1 MATATSTAMVVTH
14 DSELI
19 KFHICATPVPPSHRF
34 YTVRDERGRPLVF
47 SVGLDHV
54 LYALKENSSGARTLV
69 DLSKAL
75 AIDNMEEQVS
85 SLDVAQDWRT
95 DDIYLTFTTAPAPAP
110 GDESEPDDDDSA
122 QAKHRLHVLRPFD
135 PLLIAADSEQT
146 SLQHLLVAPA
156 GEMTGPGSKKITRVF
171 MADAKAAG
179 ALYPEVLVSYVH
191 LGSVHQ
197 STDVARIQFS
207 GQFESW
213 TAASDFDLPE
223 NAGDMLDL
231 CPAASPLGPGYF
243 ALYRIQGQERL
254 AFLTT
259 NKVSGFAFEVALAC
273 PAGAR
278 ALRTYREPGRRGH
291 SALLVGGRGL
301 HHWGSSEYLRAGQ
314 PGRLI
319 SVAGAND
326 AFSRVVQLDVAQS
339 VSVSTSPSQGSFL
352 SIFAATEAHGV
363 SYARVPASNATFTE
377 PLRAVALVAD
387 GLGGAYAPFADPDGL
402 TQHVVVAGKSGVLT
416 LLTQDQ
422 ATGYWQQAPFY
433 VPDPD
438 KVIECSGYMTRV
450 VMTRAKS
457 SSNPA
462 LQVPLAHQA
471 VVMRYPVYTDA
482 IVNGRAVTI
491 GPSGTQVLTDRRG
504 ALSYLVP
511 TAPGSIGADM
521 VTFEKADDDDGQPD
535 AEADGSDALPPLGA
549 PIEIDPTSK
558 VFAKL
563 AELETPEGLRNATLP
578 SSGRKLLA
586 SSPTA
591 GDREIEQYAKAV
603 RAMGDERRRI
613 KSGDLPAVRASR
625 AGTGV
630 GVGQEMHGTSTSTTT
645 ETIASSDGWS
655 GRSFAVG
662 DGGARDSDGRSR
674 AVMRG
679 NFIQEGLEFLGDV
692 VNFLGQGIQWA
703 LQRIGDRLE
712 LWIERTDRPGVR
724 IFLNTLLDITEAA
737 ALVFRILFEVIDDL
751 FEFLVAFFD
760 FEAMAV
766 AQRYIVRLLDGGF
779 GVADAAI
786 DKAQVSVSAFFD
798 QVDSQVKQLIFPPE
812 LEGAGI
818 FEQLLGGRGRGV
830 AAGRASAD
838 GRVALEAETRE
849 SSVKAN
855 YLDYQLTH
863 GGVGASLNR
872 TLVSLPVEG
881 GVVSLIETVI
891 TPLLDRFVALITQAI
906 MDLVVLFN
914 DKDDITFG
922 QALSR
927 LTYNLLSGLLDL
939 VETLVNG
946 ILELAKMLL
955 ASLHGVMKMRINN
968 GFLGWIT
975 GNSDLTAMDITAW
988 IFAPFVHFAYVA
1000 INGKGMPK
1008 DTPLPDLQAALQ
1020 GGASREPDAARAKT
1034 AGKTAAGDEDGDED
1048 EEAPPV
1054 YTNKA
1059 QVSDAAKGWD
1069 LFAGIVEGVVR
1080 VVSTVDGLLGPIDDS
1095 ISVPGS
1101 TAHGRSSSSSN
1112 TTLLPLLQAHLSLT
1126 DPRAQLYKFHSSNPL
1141 AHGLALAHQT
1151 GGDALLAARKATGGG
1166 GNLRAAPFAFASLI
1180 PWIGTIAK
1188 AVGVFVTFP
1197 AMHPPFDQGA
1207 DLVLKLSGWVCT
1219 FFDLIG
1225 SIVLK
1230 NSPGDSPYEE
1240 PALSMFFAF
1249 LAFWPTLAAAVRDFK
1264 DVKSEV
1270 EEWPSEETPE
1280 VKKRMAALRLSLVF
1294 VDGINAIASGF
1305 YAVAPSKLLGLAVVG
1320 TAASGVIMLEFT
1332 VARCWQLESKNFF
1345 VCV

>member
-1 MATATSTAMVVTH
+1 MATATSTATVVTH

-19 KFHICATPVPPSHRF
+19 KFHICATPVPPSRRF
-34 YTVRDERGRPLVF
+34 FTVRDERGRPLVF

-75 AIDNMEEQVS
+75 AIDDKEEQVS

-122 QAKHRLHVLRPFD
+122 QQAKHRLHVLRPFD

-171 MADAKAAG
+171 IADAKAAG
-179 ALYPEVLVSYVH
+179 ALYPEVLVSYVD

-207 GQFESW
+207 GHFESW

-223 NAGDMLDL
+223 NASDMLDL
-231 CPAASPLGPGYF
+231 CPAVSPLGPGYF

-259 NKVSGFAFEVALAC
+259 NKVSGFGFEVALAC

-278 ALRTYREPGRRGH
+278 ALRTYREPGRRGY
-291 SALLVGGRGL
+291 SALLVGGHGL

-438 KVIECSGYMTRV
+438 KVIECTGYMTRV

-491 GPSGTQVLTDRRG
+491 GPSGTQVLTDGRG

-521 VTFEKADDDDGQPD
+521 VTLEKANDDGGQPD
-535 AEADGSDALPPLGA
+535 ADNVAALGA
-549 PIEIDPTSK
+549 PLEIDPTSK

-563 AELETPEGLRNATLP
+563 AELETPKGLRNATLP
-578 SSGRKLLA
+578 NSDKKLLA
-586 SSPTA
+586 NSPAA

-603 RAMGDERRRI
+603 KALGDERRRI

-625 AGTGV
+625 AGV
-630 GVGQEMHGTSTSTTT
+630 GARSTST

-662 DGGARDSDGRSR
+662 DNGDARGR
-674 AVMRG
+674 AVLRG
-679 NFIQEGLEFLGDV
+679 NFIQEGLEFLADV
-692 VNFLGQGIQWA
+692 VSFIGEGIQWA

-712 LWIERTDRPGVR
+712 LWIERTDRPGLR

-737 ALVFRILFEVIDDL
+737 ALVFRILFDVIDDL

-766 AQRYIVRLLDGGF
+766 AQRYIVRLLDSGF
-779 GVADAAI
+779 GVADAAT

-798 QVDSQVKQLIFPPE
+798 QVDSQVKNLIFPPE
-812 LEGAGI
+812 LQGAGI
-818 FEQLLGGRGRGV
+818 FEQLLGAGGGRGRGV
-830 AAGRASAD
+830 ANAD
-838 GRVALEAETRE
+838 GGTAIEAETRE

-872 TLVSLPVEG
+872 TLVSLPVGG
-881 GVVSLIETVI
+881 GVVGLIETVI

-939 VETLVNG
+939 VEALVNG

-968 GFLGWIT
+968 GFLGWVT
-975 GNSDLTAMDITAW
+975 GTSDLTAMDITAW

-1000 INGKGMPK
+1000 INGEGMPK

-1020 GGASREPDAARAKT
+1020 GGASREPEAARAKT
-1034 AGKTAAGDEDGDED
+1034 AGKKTAENKDGVDD

-1054 YTNKA
+1054 YTNDA
-1059 QVSDAAKGWD
+1059 HVSEAAKGWD

-1101 TAHGRSSSSSN
+1101 TASGRNSSSN
-1112 TTLLPLLQAHLSLT
+1112 KTTLLPLLQAHLPPS

-1141 AHGLALAHQT
+1141 VHGLALAHQT
-1151 GGDALLAARKATGGG
+1151 GGDALLAARKAAGGSGGG
-1166 GNLRAAPFAFASLI
+1166 GNLRAAPFALANLI

-1188 AVGVFVTFP
+1188 AVGVVVTFP
-1197 AMHPPFDQGA
+1197 EVHPPFDKGA
-1207 DLVLKLSGWVCT
+1207 DLGLKLSGWFCT

-1225 SIVLK
+1225 SVVLK

-1249 LAFWPTLAAAVRDFK
+1249 LAFWPSLAAAVRDFK

-1270 EEWPSEETPE
+1270 EEWPGEETPE